1 MAINLDGYVYH
12 FQDDTLK
19 IFSDHEILIV
29 KEEGDTSHVCQAYGK
44 EVSLSNKRHHR
55 SFLNGI
61 RAEISMVDQWT
72 LVIVANKVCTFYILF
87 YFVMT
92 MMA

>member
-1 MAINLDGYVYH
+1 MS
-12 FQDDTLK
+12 Q
-19 IFSDHEILIV
+19 
-29 KEEGDTSHVCQAYGK
+29 VCQAYDK
-44 EVSLSNKRHHR
+44 DIPLSDKHHHC

-72 LVIVANKVCTFYILF
+72 LVIVANKVCTFFILF

-92 MMA
+92 VMM